1 MVDAPTFAPIDA
13 ADLQQGIPKGKP
25 GRKLSDHPRAVQAR
39 AQRAKAKGQ
48 GPQRAPRKP
57 SSRARTGKSLRP
69 EIGALLTMANALIV
83 MSPVGTRPVE
93 AITDINV
100 PTERLGYE
108 LDAAEIDALAGA
120 IDAQCRRSPRFRKV
134 IEGMLT
140 ASAGGAL
147 VTVVG
152 MIAARRMARAGILP
166 PMLDPML
173 GLALSGD
180 NLGALMDVQ
189 PSEPA
194 PPPDPVTGEREPIPL
209 DFDTIDG
216 GLPLGMEP

>member
-1 MVDAPTFAPIDA
+1 MAAEPTFAAIDT
-13 ADLQQGIPKGKP
+13 DSLQQAIPKGKP

-39 AQRAKAKGQ
+39 AQRAAKRAQ
-48 GPQRAPRKP
+48 GPQKAPRKP
-57 SSRARTGKSLRP
+57 STRARGSKSLRP
-69 EIGALLTMANALIV
+69 EIGALLTMANALVV

-93 AITDINV
+93 AITDPNV
-100 PTERLGYE
+100 ETERLGYE

-134 IEGMLT
+134 VEGMLT

-180 NLGALMDVQ
+180 NLGALMNVEVST
-189 PSEPA
+189 PTPE
-194 PPPDPVTGEREPIPL
+194 PDPVTGERQPIPL
-209 DFDTIDG
+209 DFDNIDG
-216 GLPLGMEP
+216 GMPLGMEP